1 MEPELLLV
9 AEVIRASV
17 SSDAEW
23 LRGPCGRWWH
33 SLGGLNIEASW
44 KMAGHQERH
53 GSYSERKVCR
63 CGAGGGDL
71 LNSITSG
78 GSDD

>member
-53 GSYSERKVCR
+53 GSYSERKACR
-63 CGAGGGDL
+63 CGAGNKEM
-71 LNSITSG
+71 LNSIVSG
-78 GSDD
+78 GFG